1 MTTIKTNAGG
11 SSDVTLDDGSQ
22 TTAKN
27 TVTIS
32 GNIKFTNSVYSQV
45 TLSDG
50 KQTTAMNVVDLSG
63 GGGGGTP
70 TAAEVSFDPANLSI
84 ITGTNVQSA
93 LQQVDASLNGMV
105 KIAQGTENT
114 GNVLAVDESGNVVPT
129 AGYATESWV
138 NQQIQT
144 QIGTI
149 ETALAEV

>member
-63 GGGGGTP
+63 GGTP
-70 TAAEVSFDPANLSI
+70 TAAEVSFDTASLSI

-105 KIAQGTENT
+105 KIAQGADNAGKVMTV
-114 GNVLAVDESGNVVPT
+114 GADGNVVPT
-129 AGYATESWV
+129 AGYATQSWV
-138 NQQIQT
+138 ET
-144 QIGTI
+144 QITNSIGSI
-149 ETALAEV
+149 ESALAEV

>member
-22 TTAKN
+22 TSAKN

-32 GNIKFTNSVYSQV
+32 GDIKFTNSVYSQV

-50 KQTTAMNVVDLSG
+50 KQTTAMNVVDLS
-63 GGGGGTP
+63 GGGGTP

-93 LQQVDASLNGMV
+93 LQQVDASLNGVV
-105 KIAQGTENT
+105 KIAQGTENA
-114 GNVLAVDESGNVVPT
+114 GKVLAVDGSGNVVPT
-129 AGYATESWV
+129 AGYATQSWV
-138 NQQIQT
+138 ETQIT
-144 QIGTI
+144 NSIGTI

>member
-63 GGGGGTP
+63 GGGTP
-70 TAAEVSFDPANLSI
+70 TAAEVSFDPTNLSI

-105 KIAQGTENT
+105 KIAQGADNAGKVMTVGAD
-114 GNVLAVDESGNVVPT
+114 GNVEPT
-129 AGYATESWV
+129 AGYATENWV

-144 QIGTI
+144 QIGSI

>member
-50 KQTTAMNVVDLSG
+50 KQTTAMNVVDLSEG
-63 GGGGGTP
+63 AGK
-70 TAAEVSFDPANLSI
+70 V
-84 ITGTNVQSA
+84 NVNQG
-93 LQQVDASLNGMV
+93 VDNAGKVM
-105 KIAQGTENT
+105 
-114 GNVLAVDESGNVVPT
+114 AVDESGNVVPT

>member
-63 GGGGGTP
+63 GGGGTP

-105 KIAQGTENT
+105 KIAQGAENA
-114 GNVLAVDESGNVVPT
+114 GKVLTVDGSGNVVPT

-144 QIGTI
+144 QIGSI

>member
-22 TTAKN
+22 TSAKN

-50 KQTTAMNVVDLSG
+50 KQTTAMNVVDLS
-63 GGGGGTP
+63 GGGTP

-105 KIAQGTENT
+105 KIAQGAENA
-114 GNVLAVDESGNVVPT
+114 GKVLTVDGSGNVVPT
-129 AGYATESWV
+129 AGYATQSWV
-138 NQQIQT
+138 ETQIT
-144 QIGTI
+144 NSIGTI
-149 ETALAEV
+149 ETALSEV